1 MNEEMKEAKA
11 LEEAMYPQGVPQPI
25 TPNPANLPLNFTFEC
40 NWDNCDFQFDDLN
53 DCLEHAVAEG
63 NGHVQMYFAAVPPS
77 GKLCYWREM
86 IEAKTDMNK

>member
-11 LEEAMYPQGVPQPI
+11 LEEAMYPQGVPPAT

-40 NWDNCDFQFDDLN
+40 AWDNCDYQFDDLN

-63 NGHVQMYFAAVPPS
+63 SGHVQMYFAAVPPS
-77 GKLCYWREM
+77 GKFQYN
-86 IEAKTDMNK
+86 ASFSVKFGF